1 MRLGWNISPQN
12 HGLYVIP
19 NMWISF
25 FRGTQKENI
34 LIMQYFSI
42 FYKGAVSFKEKIQK
56 LFCIVVLT
64 TIFLKTGNALV

>member
-34 LIMQYFSI
+34 LIMQYFFYI
-42 FYKGAVSFKEKIQK
+42 FYKRG
-56 LFCIVVLT
+56 CVVQGKKSKVILYSGPYNN
-64 TIFLKTGNALV
+64 ISKNW